1 MLPSLSLPGS
11 GSINMVPEEKHGDYL
26 THESQQHS
34 LLSLGTMVPLV
45 VAVPTVLSDGES
57 CLFGLLKLSAH
68 VCLLERAK
76 LSGSACS
83 FHSYVQGW

>member
-11 GSINMVPEEKHGDYL
+11 GSINMVPEEKLGDYL

-57 CLFGLLKLSAH
+57 CLFGHISSETFCSRLSF
-68 VCLLERAK
+68 
-76 LSGSACS
+76 GT
-83 FHSYVQGW
+83 G